1 MSTNPFRP
9 SFGASPP
16 VLAGRAEELEVF
28 TDALDA
34 GPGAPGRAM
43 LVTGPRGS
51 GKTVMLN
58 ALEDAARQRG
68 WLVISQT
75 ARRGVAD
82 EIRDTQLPALLGAYA
97 DDAIENHVTGANLS
111 LPGIGGGMTRTRTEN
126 YPVTPSLR
134 FYLEKLTDALS
145 PGLGVVLSL
154 DELHPGAGQDL
165 ERITQ
170 AVQHAFRE
178 DRQVALV
185 AAGLP
190 LAVDDLLTV
199 PGMTFIRRAER
210 FSMNDV
216 PLPDVRYAIQI
227 PIEQAGRRIT
237 PEALEVLAE
246 GAEGY
251 SFLVQLVGYHAWNSN
266 REHDVI
272 SLADAHVGVDKAVA
286 RLGRLVHEA
295 ALKDIS
301 DVDRAFVTAMAV
313 DDGPSR
319 ISDVATRLG
328 TDGNNANQYRRRLIE
343 AELIEPAGH
352 GLVQFTLPHLR
363 DHLRSRYLPL
373 VDDASEDLPAPPRL
387 SGAGHQRQ
395 AIVAPRHER
404 DRPRR

>member
-1 MSTNPFRP
+1 MATNPFRP

-16 VLAGRAEELEVF
+16 VLAGRTEELQVF

-58 ALEDAARQRG
+58 ALEDAARERG

-82 EIRDTQLPALLGAYA
+82 EIRDTQLPALLSAVAA
-97 DDAIENHVTGANLS
+97 DAVESHVTGANVNLA
-111 LPGIGGGMTRTRTEN
+111 GVGGGVTRARTDN

-134 FYLEKLTDALS
+134 SYLEKLTDTV
-145 PGLGVVLSL
+145 PPNVGVVLSL
-154 DELHPGAGQDL
+154 DELHMGAAPDL

-190 LAVDDLLTV
+190 LAVDDLLDV

-216 PLPDVRYAIQI
+216 PLPDVRRAIQV
-227 PIEQAGRRIT
+227 PIEDAGRRIT
-237 PEALEVLAE
+237 PEALDVLTE
-246 GAEGY
+246 SAEGY

-266 REHDVI
+266 REHEVI
-272 SLADAHVGVDKAVA
+272 SLADAHVGVDQAVT
-286 RLGRLVHEA
+286 RLGRLVHEP

-301 DVDRAFVTAMAV
+301 RLARSFLTAMAV

-319 ISDVATRLG
+319 VSDVADRLG

-343 AELIEPAGH
+343 AELIQPAGH
-352 GLVQFTLPHLR
+352 GYVQFTLPHLR
-363 DHLRSRYLPL
+363 DHLRSRYLPS
-373 VDDASEDLPAPPRL
+373 VDDVSGGIPSPPRV
-387 SGAGHQRQ
+387 SGADHQRR
-395 AIVAPRHER
+395 AITAQRETR
-404 DRPRR
+404 QRPQR